1 MKAKMPPDRPGSLT
15 DQSYAD
21 LASFLLD
28 ANDYPKGDKELP
40 PDTASQQKL
49 SLQRGK

>member
-21 LASFLLD
+21 LAAFLLD
-28 ANDYPKGDKELP
+28 ANGYPKGDKELP
-40 PDTASQQKL
+40 PDRPSQQAM
-49 SLQRGK
+49 SLKR